1 MKKYKFSL
9 DQVLEIRQ
17 NIETQRQSEFV
28 QAMRVVDEN
37 TDILTGIE
45 EDQQSF
51 LERYHTHQQAG
62 LQPNECMQY
71 HQYFHALEVSIDRQ
85 NENIELL
92 REEAEEKRERLEEA
106 LRDKLVIEELKKEN
120 LRNFQKKLAKTEQ
133 MFIDDTSTITYN
145 YRSKSG
151 SGS

>member
-17 NIETQRQSEFV
+17 NIETQRQGEFV

-133 MFIDDTSTITYN
+133 MFIDDMSTITYN

>member
-17 NIETQRQSEFV
+17 NVETQRQGEFV

-37 TDILTGIE
+37 TDILKGIE

-62 LQPNECMQY
+62 LQPNECIQY

-92 REEAEEKRERLEEA
+92 REEAEEKRERLEEV

-120 LRNFQKKLAKTEQ
+120 LRNFQQKLAKVEQ

-145 YRSKSG
+145 YRSKNG

>member
-17 NIETQRQSEFV
+17 NIETQRQGEFV

-37 TDILTGIE
+37 TDILKGIE

-62 LQPNECMQY
+62 LQPNECIQY

>member
-17 NIETQRQSEFV
+17 NVETQRQGEFV

-51 LERYHTHQQAG
+51 LERYHTRQQAD
-62 LQPNECMQY
+62 LQPNECIQY

>member
-9 DQVLEIRQ
+9 EQVLEIRQ
-17 NIETQRQSEFV
+17 NIETQRQGEFV

>member
-17 NIETQRQSEFV
+17 NIETQRQGEFV

-62 LQPNECMQY
+62 LQPNECIQY

-133 MFIDDTSTITYN
+133 MFIDDMSTITYN

>member
-17 NIETQRQSEFV
+17 NIETQRQGEFV

-62 LQPNECMQY
+62 LQPNECIQY

-92 REEAEEKRERLEEA
+92 REEAEEKTERLEEA

>member
-9 DQVLEIRQ
+9 DQVLETRQ
-17 NIETQRQSEFV
+17 NIETQRQGEFV

-62 LQPNECMQY
+62 LQPNECIQY

-120 LRNFQKKLAKTEQ
+120 LRNFQKKARKNRTNV
-133 MFIDDTSTITYN
+133 Y
-145 YRSKSG
+145 
-151 SGS
+151 

>member
-17 NIETQRQSEFV
+17 NIETQRQGEFV